1 MDERSLTMPLDS
13 QITELFNLEGTDLDF
28 KVKYEDTKFAG
39 KRYVRNSVTGEY
51 LGIVGDKF
59 KSINHI
65 DYFNGIK
72 DVIEEN
78 RLPHHLADAKV
89 KISTARNAAFALIDI
104 TLPNVQHTI
113 TTSKHQTTISERIIA
128 LHGIDGSC
136 SNQVYFGAIDMFCT
150 NGQIGG
156 EYDSIRRKNTSGLVR
171 EVLLDEV
178 RQAKSN
184 FDKRAKLMQEWA
196 NIPLNVDGKTFMAS
210 IIKSETMAKKMYELA
225 CEEIRKRGKNVFALY
240 SAFTNYASWADDRNG
255 FNIRNTGF
263 DTRPE
268 TMWRRE
274 QEVAKWI
281 ASPQF
286 KQLLTA

>member
-1 MDERSLTMPLDS
+1 MPLDA
-13 QITELFNLEGTDLDF
+13 QINELFNLEGTALDF

-39 KRYVRNSVTGEY
+39 KRYVRNSVTGDY
-51 LGIVGDKF
+51 LGIVGEKF

-72 DVIEEN
+72 QVIQEN
-78 RLPHHLADAKV
+78 RLPQHLDDAKV
-89 KISTARNAAFALIDI
+89 KISTARNSAFALIDI
-104 TLPNVQHTI
+104 TLPNVQHKI

-156 EYDSIRRKNTSGLVR
+156 EYDSIKRKNTSGLRRSVLLNEVR
-171 EVLLDEV
+171 E
-178 RQAKSN
+178 AKSN

-196 NIPLNVDGKTFMAS
+196 NIPLKVDGKTFMAS
-210 IIKSETMAKKMYELA
+210 IIKSENLAKKMYELA
-225 CEEIRKRGKNVFALY
+225 CQEISKRGKNVFALY
-240 SAFTNYASWADDRNG
+240 SAFTNYASYADERNG

-263 DTRPE
+263 DTKAE

-274 QEVAKWI
+274 QEVAKWVS
-281 ASPQF
+281 SPQF
-286 KQLLTA
+286 KQLLVA

>member
-72 DVIEEN
+72 NVIQEN

-89 KISTARNAAFALIDI
+89 KISTARNVAFALIDI

-196 NIPLNVDGKTFMAS
+196 NIPLNIDGKTFMSS

>member
-1 MDERSLTMPLDS
+1 MPLDS

-89 KISTARNAAFALIDI
+89 KISTARKAAFALIDI

-178 RQAKSN
+178 RHAKSN

-196 NIPLNVDGKTFMAS
+196 NIPLNIDGKTFMSS

-281 ASPQF
+281 SSPQF